1 MSSPHSSPASA
12 PLDLS
17 KFRNVPNLL
26 IGGGG
31 VLALLG
37 AFVNYRQFSFSW
49 LLAFM
54 FFLSLGVGGLFL
66 TLVHHLFD
74 ASWSV
79 PIRRI
84 NEHLMCLLPVMAV
97 MFIPIAINAAFA
109 SPASHS
115 ALYHWMTIGDPA
127 GDHALHA
134 KHPMFTK
141 AGFFIIAAFNFF
153 VWWLLSSRLR
163 GLSLEQ
169 DKTGSVACTE
179 KMRLWS
185 YVGIFLFALTVTLG
199 VIMWVK
205 ALAHEWFS
213 TMFGVYYFAESV
225 WITLATVYVLTAIL
239 QRTGHLKDVIK
250 PKQYYF
256 IGSLL
261 FAFTV
266 FYSYIHFSQY
276 FIIWNANLPEETFWY
291 VMREQ
296 GTWKWAGITLI
307 FGHFFIPFLTLLR
320 IDVKLNLTIMV
331 PVFCWTVLMHFLD
344 QSFNIVP
351 FAHPEGFHIDWMDL
365 ACFAFIGG
373 VLAKVFIASFLA
385 HPPYPQRDPRLAE
398 GLDIYL
404 PPVSTVKTK

>member
-1 MSSPHSSPASA
+1 MSSPTPSTSAA

-17 KFRNVPNLL
+17 KWRNVPNALIA
-26 IGGGG
+26 IGGA
-31 VLALLG
+31 LAILG
-37 AFVNYRQFSFSW
+37 ACVNYRQFSFSW
-49 LLAFM
+49 LFAFM

-66 TLVHHLFD
+66 TLVHHLMD

-79 PIRRI
+79 PVRRI
-84 NEHLMCLLPVMAV
+84 NEHLMCLLPVMAF
-97 MFIPIAINAAFA
+97 MFIPIALNVAFA
-109 SPASHS
+109 SEHNV
-115 ALYHWMTIGDPA
+115 LYEWMTKSPDS
-127 GDHALHA
+127 DHALHA
-134 KHPMFTK
+134 KQPMFTK

-163 GLSLEQ
+163 GASLAQ
-169 DKTGSVACTE
+169 DKTGAAECTE
-179 KMRLWS
+179 TMRHWS

-199 VIMWVK
+199 IIMWVK
-205 ALAHEWFS
+205 ALMHEWFS
-213 TMFGVYYFAESV
+213 TMYGVYYFAESV
-225 WITLATVYVLTAIL
+225 WITLATLYVITMVL

-276 FIIWNANLPEETFWY
+276 FIIWNANMPEETFWY
-291 VMREQ
+291 VLREQ

-307 FGHFFIPFLTLLR
+307 FGHFFVPFLTLLR
-320 IDVKLNLTIMV
+320 IDVKMNHFIM
-331 PVFCWTVLMHFLD
+331 PAVFFWAVLMHFLD

-351 FAHPEGFHIDWMDL
+351 LMHPEGFHVDWMDL

-373 VLAKVFIASFLA
+373 VLAKVFIAAFNA
-385 HPPYPQRDPRLAE
+385 HPAYPQRDPRMAE
-398 GLDIYL
+398 GLDTYVA
-404 PPVSTVKTK
+404 PVDAAKAK

>member
-1 MSSPHSSPASA
+1 MSSPHSHSPAA
-12 PLDLS
+12 PLNLS
-17 KFRNVPNLL
+17 CWRNVPNGL
-26 IGGGG
+26 IAVGG
-31 VLALLG
+31 VLALVG
-37 AFVNYRQFSFSW
+37 AFVDYRQFNFSW
-49 LLAFM
+49 LFAFM

-66 TLVHHLFD
+66 TLAHHLFD

-79 PIRRI
+79 PIRRV
-84 NEHLMCLLPVMAV
+84 NEHLMCLLPIMGLL
-97 MFIPIAINAAFA
+97 FIPIAINVAMAPDA
-109 SPASHS
+109 SI
-115 ALYHWMTIGDPA
+115 LYGWMKSVRSPG
-127 GDHALHA
+127 GEHALHA
-134 KHPMFTK
+134 KLPLFTK
-141 AGFFIIAAFNFF
+141 AGFFIVAAFNFF

-169 DKTGSVACTE
+169 DKTGSAACTE

-205 ALAHEWFS
+205 ALQHEWFS

-225 WITLATVYVLTAIL
+225 WITLATVYVLTALL

-256 IGSLL
+256 LGSLL

-291 VMREQ
+291 VLREQ
-296 GTWKWAGITLI
+296 GSWKWAGITLI

-320 IDVKLNLTIMV
+320 IDVKHNLTIMV
-331 PVFCWTVLMHFLD
+331 PVFCWAVLMHFLD
-344 QSFNIVP
+344 QAFNIVP
-351 FAHPEGFHIDWMDL
+351 VLHPEGVHINWMDF
-365 ACFAFIGG
+365 ACFALIGG
-373 VLAKVFIASFLA
+373 VLAKVFIANFNA
-385 HPPYPQRDPRLAE
+385 HAPYPQRDPRLAE
-398 GLDIYL
+398 GLDIYV
-404 PPVSTVKTK
+404 PPASAAKAK